1 MEGIF
6 ESLKGM
12 DMKTMIILGIVAY
25 MFFTGKGG
33 EGGML
38 SKLLGLLTQKNSPS
52 KFNLSAPENL
62 GDFIRLL
69 EPHQKL
75 LADNDEAC
83 CAVDELITRVVT
95 KFSDKAKEELH
106 KHTD

>member
-12 DMKTMIILGIVAY
+12 DTSTMIILGIVAY

-33 EGGML
+33 EGGLL
-38 SKLLGLLTQKNSPS
+38 SKLLGVFTQKNSPS
-52 KFNLSAPENL
+52 RFNLSAPENL

-75 LADNDEAC
+75 LADDDDAC
-83 CAVDELITRVVT
+83 CAVDELIKRVVT
-95 KFSDKAKEELH
+95 KFSDKAKEAIH
-106 KHTD
+106 KHND